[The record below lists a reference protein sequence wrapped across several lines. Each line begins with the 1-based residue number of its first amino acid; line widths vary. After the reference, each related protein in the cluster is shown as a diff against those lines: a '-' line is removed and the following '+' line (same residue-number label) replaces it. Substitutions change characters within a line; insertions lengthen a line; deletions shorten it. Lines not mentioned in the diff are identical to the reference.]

1 MGCVASR
8 IDKEE
13 RVQRC
18 KERKRLMKQLVRFRE
33 QFAAAQIAYLQTLK
47 NTGITLRQF
56 TESETLELEDT
67 PFGFALPPSPPPLPP
82 SPPPPP
88 PPPPPLS
95 PDLRKVVKAEEEKD
109 VVQEE
114 SIEIDEESSCTTPPP
129 PPIPNS
135 SWDFWDPFGPSSS
148 SPQKSEVIQQE
159 EEEDWAETKTEFDEE
174 EQVEEVAADIVLNSL
189 PEKPSVAELID
200 DCSSMVSWYTKDTA
214 DMAMVVSR
222 NKKTLAGI
230 MRELDDYFLKSSDGG
245 KEIAVLLDINRG
257 DSLYHNI
264 GESSRKRCNSAKV
277 FSSLSW
283 SWSSRL
289 LQASRD
295 SIELQGPSETCKFGA
310 LCITL
315 DKLSAEEQ
323 KLYEEV
329 KEEELAKL
337 EYEKKT
343 LLLQKQ
349 EAEDQELPRIE
360 KTKLSIEC
368 LQSDIM
374 CLQQSISRTCGSILK
389 LRDEELHPQLVELS
403 LGLMHMWRKMY
414 ECHQVQ
420 NHIAQQMCHLTNHP
434 NADPTT
440 DYHRQ
445 ATAQLE
451 TEVTAWYNSF
461 CDLLGS
467 QREYVRAL
475 NRWVQLTDCL
485 KDDQQQSD
493 HPCEVQA
500 LCEEWQ
506 LALDRLPDKVASE
519 AIKSFV
525 SVIHS
530 IILQQA
536 EEREL
541 KKKSD
546 RLERRLHK
554 ELNSLCEMELKLDVN
569 FTGNADS
576 TLSLKH
582 PLSVKRSKTEAF
594 KKRVEDEKAKYLNSV
609 QVSQAM
615 TLNNLQTS
623 LPNVFQALTGF
634 SSVCTQAF
642 EAIHS
647 CASSRAC
654 HDGAL

>member
-1 MGCVASR
+1 MGCVASK

-18 KERKRLMKQLVRFRE
+18 KERKRLMKQLVGFRE
-33 QFAAAQIAYLQTLK
+33 QFAATQMTYLQALK

-56 TESETLELEDT
+56 TEAETLELEDT
-67 PFGFALPPSPPPLPP
+67 PFGLAAPRSPPPLPP

-88 PPPPPLS
+88 PFS
-95 PDLRKVVKAEEEKD
+95 PDLRKVVKVEEEEA
-109 VVQEE
+109 VQEE
-114 SIEIDEESSCTTPPP
+114 SIEIDEESSSCTTPPP
-129 PPIPNS
+129 PPILSS
-135 SWDFWDPFGPSSS
+135 SWDFWDPFGPSSL
-148 SPQKSEVIQQE
+148 SPVLQKKREVVQQE
-159 EEEDWAETKTEFDEE
+159 EEEEWAETRTEFDEE
-174 EQVEEVAADIVLNSL
+174 EQAEEVAADILLNSL
-189 PEKPSVAELID
+189 PEKPPVAELVD

-214 DMAMVVSR
+214 DMAIVVSR

-230 MRELDDYFLKSSDGG
+230 MRELDDYFLKASDGG

-257 DSLYHNI
+257 DSLYQNI
-264 GESSRKRCNSAKV
+264 GESSRKRCKSAKV

-283 SWSSRL
+283 SWSSRS

-295 SIELQGPSETCKFGA
+295 SIELQGPSETCKLGA

-315 DKLSAEEQ
+315 DKLYAEEQ
-323 KLYEEV
+323 RLYEEV
-329 KEEELAKL
+329 KQEELAKL

-360 KTKLSIEC
+360 KTQLSIEC
-368 LQSDIM
+368 LQTDIM
-374 CLQQSISRTCGSILK
+374 CLQQSISRTCASILK
-389 LRDEELHPQLVELS
+389 LRDEELHPQLVELA
-403 LGLMHMWRKMY
+403 LGLMHMWRTMY

-420 NHIAQQMCHLTNHP
+420 NHISQQICHLTDHP

-461 CDLLGS
+461 GNLLRS

-475 NRWVQLTDCL
+475 NKWIQLTDCL
-485 KDDQQQSD
+485 EDGQQRSDQ
-493 HPCEVQA
+493 PCGVQA

-506 LALDRLPDKVASE
+506 IALERLPDKVASE

-525 SVIHS
+525 SVIQS

-536 EEREL
+536 EERDL
-541 KKKSD
+541 QKKSD

-554 ELNSLCEMELKLDVN
+554 ELSSLYEMEMKLDVN

-576 TLSLKH
+576 TLGLKH

-594 KKRVEDEKAKYLNSV
+594 KKRVEDGKVKYLNSV
-609 QVSQAM
+609 QVSRAM

-634 SSVCTQAF
+634 SSVCAQAF
-642 EAIHS
+642 EAIQ
-647 CASSRAC
+647 SRATSIAC
-654 HDGAL
+654 HTGGL